1 MPNSDGHSFVGEKT
15 EVLYDP
21 NEIVRRAVE
30 EYHTLKH
37 TVDVCTDLNGPS
49 IFVIPNHP
57 VTESYVDMKNRGVR
71 MRFISEIT
79 KENIQYCKEL
89 MKVVTELMHLDEV
102 KGNFGVADRRVYHAS
117 ATTIKSAPPPQLIIS
132 TVKAVVDQ

>member
-1 MPNSDGHSFVGEKT
+1 VPNSDGHSFVEEKT

-37 TVDVCTDLNGPS
+37 NVDVCTDLNDPS

-89 MKVVTELMHLDEV
+89 MKVVTELRHLDEV
-102 KGNFGVADRRVYHAS
+102 KGNFGVAD
-117 ATTIKSAPPPQLIIS
+117 KKNIS
-132 TVKAVVDQ
+132 R